1 MSEDGYA
8 TSPSAAGGTHT
19 DGGVLRGVRKG
30 GVRGQAARAIF
41 KATMRVIAEVGSD
54 AALCRAPADF

>member
-8 TSPSAAGGTHT
+8 TSPPQQVGHTLTVACCEGRGG
-19 DGGVLRGVRKG
+19 RG
-30 GVRGQAARAIF
+30 GQAARAIF

>member
-1 MSEDGYA
+1 MVTQRPLRSRCGA
-8 TSPSAAGGTHT
+8 HT
-19 DGGVLRGVRKG
+19 DGGVLRGVR
-30 GVRGQAARAIF
+30 RGRRAARAIF